1 MCNKEEFEETK
12 GVIRIQ
18 KSTKDC
24 QHNGKKKEQ
33 TMIYE
38 TLNIKIKIVV
48 IRNDT
53 NSQISVNRGGEWND
67 ICYTDDVILANYLCN
82 IAGYG

>member
-1 MCNKEEFEETK
+1 MCNEEEFEETK
-12 GVIRIQ
+12 GVIRIR

-38 TLNIKIKIVV
+38 TLHIKIKIEKYKRHLKQGVKSGAPEGLVV
-48 IRNDT
+48 PVPLVAPI
-53 NSQISVNRGGEWND
+53 V
-67 ICYTDDVILANYLCN
+67 LL
-82 IAGYG
+82 

>member
-1 MCNKEEFEETK
+1 MCNEEEFEETK
-12 GVIRIQ
+12 GVIRIR

-38 TLNIKIKIVV
+38 TLHIKLKIEKYKRYLKQGVKSGAAEGLVV
-48 IRNDT
+48 PAPLVAPI
-53 NSQISVNRGGEWND
+53 V
-67 ICYTDDVILANYLCN
+67 LL
-82 IAGYG
+82 